1 MCPTIGAALRYCVVP
16 SPKKPAASLDASPV
30 LWAVGREHPPLWE
43 SVHEP
48 LTAQALR
55 ARRQRREAQAAEQGE
70 AEPRVTELDIWP
82 IVVHHGFRNG
92 PDQQTAHMELA
103 VFAMQHC
110 SLRVQQWLFKNR
122 VRLPAL
128 IDDIWQ
134 WENMEEN
141 LCAARLGRMDTLRR
155 AAQSPCVCNGAWAAK
170 VVASFII
177 NGINVRHICTD
188 VCRSLTMGRGETV
201 PVLVLAGARG
211 GEGKSLFLK
220 ALLSVYG
227 HEHVFQPP
235 ENSSFPLLDLP
246 GKKVAFLDEWRFDDE
261 TLSFKTQCLWYDGS
275 AVPVARPQN
284 QAGVTGHAL
293 YRGSA
298 PLFATT
304 KLSDIQAL
312 AAAAA
317 DDPTTG
323 RPKDAEASMLLRR
336 LKIYSFTRRLPSVHN
351 EPKIA
356 FCGHCFSTL
365 VLTQAI
371 P

>member
-1 MCPTIGAALRYCVVP
+1 M
-16 SPKKPAASLDASPV
+16 
-30 LWAVGREHPPLWE
+30 
-43 SVHEP
+43 
-48 LTAQALR
+48 
-55 ARRQRREAQAAEQGE
+55 
-70 AEPRVTELDIWP
+70 
-82 IVVHHGFRNG
+82 
-92 PDQQTAHMELA
+92 
-103 VFAMQHC
+103 
-110 SLRVQQWLFKNR
+110 
-122 VRLPAL
+122 
-128 IDDIWQ
+128 
-134 WENMEEN
+134 
-141 LCAARLGRMDTLRR
+141 
-155 AAQSPCVCNGAWAAK
+155 
-170 VVASFII
+170 
-177 NGINVRHICTD
+177 
-188 VCRSLTMGRGETV
+188 
-201 PVLVLAGARG
+201 
-211 GEGKSLFLK
+211 
-220 ALLSVYG
+220 
-227 HEHVFQPP
+227 
-235 ENSSFPLLDLP
+235 
-246 GKKVAFLDEWRFDDE
+246 DEWRFDDE

-293 YRGSA
+293 YRWSA

-336 LKIYSFTRRLPSVHN
+336 LKIYSFTQRLPSVHN